1 MSLAGTLGT
10 ALLVTLTRPATWL
23 VALAAFL
30 IRGGIVWFLIPIV
43 ALPTPVGLANA
54 LGPSIV
60 EFVFGGLTLG
70 VVLLLI
76 AGAGAILAWVIGG
89 GLAAAALELALVRDV
104 AGDEA
109 LAANGTV
116 DVPDGRTL
124 RVLAVRLIT
133 FAPLLVALAFG
144 TTRIVAATYAE
155 LTLPS
160 DTVTPIAWR
169 VISGVPDAVILI
181 AVAWVIGE
189 VIGALA
195 ARRVALGDPSIA
207 RALGGAIA
215 EAVRHPLRT
224 AVLYGVPTAALILV
238 IVPSAAAA
246 SVAWSGVRAALADP
260 HAGLLP
266 GLALVAFLVLWAGG
280 LILAGAVCAWRQAT
294 WTVAAV
300 AHGRGTFGGSAT
312 GRPGDW
318 KSAASSGTV

>member
-1 MSLAGTLGT
+1 MSLGAILGT

-23 VALAAFL
+23 VALAGFL

-76 AGAGAILAWVIGG
+76 AGAGVVLAWVVGG

-104 AGDEA
+104 ASDEA
-109 LAANGTV
+109 VAREGAIA
-116 DVPDGRTL
+116 VPDGRTL
-124 RVLAVRLIT
+124 RVLAVRLIA

-160 DTVTPIAWR
+160 DTGTPIGWR
-169 VISGVPDAVILI
+169 VVSDVPDAVILI
-181 AVAWVIGE
+181 VVTWVIGE
-189 VIGALA
+189 VLGALA

-207 RALGGAIA
+207 RALGGAVA
-215 EAVRHPLRT
+215 DAVRHPMRT
-224 AVLYGVPTAALILV
+224 AALYGAPTVALILV
-238 IVPSAAAA
+238 ILPSAVAA
-246 SVAWSGVRAALADP
+246 SVAWSGVRATLADP
-260 HAGLLP
+260 GSGLLT

-280 LILAGAVCAWRQAT
+280 LVLAGAVCAWRQAT

-300 AHGRGTFGGSAT
+300 SHGRGTFGGSAT

-318 KSAASSGTV
+318 NTAASSGTV